1 MHVVGLLLIAFI
13 ASLAAVV
20 ALWSYGPV
28 LVLLCAPFVASFVTV
43 VCATLATFKRPRR
56 RSIPVTA
63 YPQ

>member
-28 LVLLCAPFVASFVTV
+28 LAILCAPFIASFVTV
-43 VCATLATFKRPRR
+43 VCAVLATFRRPRR
-56 RSIPVTA
+56 PVVPVTA
-63 YPQ
+63 YPR

>member
-28 LVLLCAPFVASFVTV
+28 LAILCAPFTASFVTV
-43 VCATLATFKRPRR
+43 VCAVLATFRRPRR
-56 RSIPVTA
+56 PVVPVTA
-63 YPQ
+63 YPR